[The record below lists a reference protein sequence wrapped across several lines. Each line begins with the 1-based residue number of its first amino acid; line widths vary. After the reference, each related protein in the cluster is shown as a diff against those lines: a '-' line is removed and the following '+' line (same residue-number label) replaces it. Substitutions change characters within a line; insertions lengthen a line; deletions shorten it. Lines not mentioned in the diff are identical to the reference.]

1 MTKSSRKQYSV
12 AKMLKMA
19 NHYLARADSTPDG
32 RETMCDMIEN
42 ILHGSGNYQGYMYL
56 DTSEINGNGT
66 RRFYFPHGKA
76 ITEEY
81 HALGDKPITL

>member
-1 MTKSSRKQYSV
+1 MAKPSRKQYSV

-32 RETMCDMIEN
+32 REAMCGMIES
-42 ILHGSGNYQGYMYL
+42 ILLGSGNYQGYMYL
-56 DTSEINGNGT
+56 DTSEIKGNGT
-66 RRFYFPHGKA
+66 RRFYFPHSKA

-81 HALGDKPITL
+81 HALGDEPITL